1 MTYSPL
7 PPLTDSPEWDALR
20 EQAEHLRPRHMRDLF
35 AEDPD
40 RYPRYTLEAA
50 GLLLDYSKNRITDS
64 SLAALMA
71 LARSRRL
78 EERIGALFK
87 GERVNTTENRP
98 ALHAALRTPES
109 EAVTVE
115 GQDVVPEVHHTLRRM
130 ETFVGQIHSGQWRGM
145 NGHPFTD
152 VVSIGI
158 GGSFLGPQMVSEAL
172 RPYWHDQLRC
182 HFVANIDGSD
192 ISDTLR
198 HLDPET
204 TLFLVQSKSFR
215 TQETLA
221 NARAAREWF
230 VENGGSQE
238 QVSRH
243 FVAVTSQQDEAERF
257 GIARDNVFPM
267 WDWVG
272 GRYSLWSAIGLPI
285 ALAVGMDNF
294 RSLLAGAHAMDEHF
308 RTAPLERNIPV
319 IMGLLGLWYSHFF
332 DAHSHAVLPYDHF
345 LKSLPAHLQQL
356 DMESNGKQVRINGTP
371 VDYPTGPVIWGG
383 AGANG
388 QHAYHQL
395 LHQGTRLVPVDFIM
409 PLHSHNPLGD
419 HHRLLFANCLSQSQ
433 ALMRGKIDE
442 EAFEEMRAEGMPE
455 EKARELAPHK
465 AIPGNKPS
473 NTLLLDR
480 VDPKGLG
487 ALIALYEHKVFVQG
501 ALWDIDSFDQWGVEL
516 GKQLGKTIEKRLE
529 ADGGQGEPRED
540 SSTTGLIQLFRERGQ
555 GISGAG
561 K

>member
-1 MTYSPL
+1 VTYTPL
-7 PPLTDSPEWDALR
+7 PPLTDTPEWETLR
-20 EQAEHLRPRHMRDLF
+20 EQAEHLRPRHMRELF
-35 AEDPD
+35 AEDPE
-40 RYPRYTLEAA
+40 RYPALHPGSRRAAA
-50 GLLLDYSKNRITDS
+50 GLFQEPDHRQ
-64 SLAALMA
+64 
-71 LARSRRL
+71 RSGRTHDAGPL
-78 EERIGALFK
+78 PATGGAHRCPSQ

-130 ETFVGQIHSGQWRGM
+130 ESFVWQIHSGQWRGM
-145 NGHPFTD
+145 NGRPFTD

-158 GGSFLGPQMVSEAL
+158 GGGGSFLGPKMVSEAL
-172 RPYWHDQLRC
+172 RPYWHDQLQC

-192 ISDTLR
+192 IGDTLR

-230 VENGGSQE
+230 VENGGSQQ

-243 FVAVTSQQDEAERF
+243 FVAVTAQQDEAERF

-294 RSLLAGAHAMDEHF
+294 RSLLSGAHAMDEHF
-308 RTAPLERNIPV
+308 RTAPLERNMPV

-332 DAHSHAVLPYDHF
+332 AADSHAVLPYDHF
-345 LKSLPAHLQQL
+345 SRGLPAHLQQL
-356 DMESNGKQVRINGTP
+356 DMESNGKQVRIDGTP
-371 VDYPTGPVIWGG
+371 VDYPTGPIIWGG

-409 PLHSHNPLGD
+409 PLHSHNPW
-419 HHRLLFANCLSQSQ
+419 A
-433 ALMRGKIDE
+433 
-442 EAFEEMRAEGMPE
+442 
-455 EKARELAPHK
+455 
-465 AIPGNKPS
+465 
-473 NTLLLDR
+473 
-480 VDPKGLG
+480 
-487 ALIALYEHKVFVQG
+487 
-501 ALWDIDSFDQWGVEL
+501 
-516 GKQLGKTIEKRLE
+516 TIIGCCSPT
-529 ADGGQGEPRED
+529 A
-540 SSTTGLIQLFRERGQ
+540 
-555 GISGAG
+555 
-561 K
+561 